1 MSVKQDSRLLVKAF
15 FFLAIVD
22 TINGFFLNKGIASPI
37 GIIFKAFILLVACKM
52 LSSLPKFK
60 GLLFFTCIYIPFFL
74 TIIILNTD
82 SQIGVTIT
90 HLLKFVNVVFIYYA
104 AVVIFKSENISEK
117 KIHTIFYLNSIVLLL
132 NIYVGLLGIGY
143 YAYEN
148 NLGCKGFIYAH
159 NEMSGM
165 QAVLFGVS
173 YYFIYDR
180 YASKKMLLLL
190 VNCFLLVAAL
200 LVATKAGILLVL
212 LCLILVPWVH
222 MKNGI
227 LYSFLRMSK
236 KKLIILFSII
246 CLISYYGYVLL
257 DYSGAIGRWTYFFDK
272 NGVNAIYSSRDI
284 FWEEEKTEWEEGNL
298 GVKLFGMGGSRTVE
312 MDQAD
317 TLLNYGIV
325 GIIIVY
331 SFYFLLTVKAFRKRK
346 INPYAY
352 FVFGMDVFILAASC
366 FAGHLLFSGLMGIPF
381 ALMNALIYKKQ
392 CKFY

>member
-52 LSSLPKFK
+52 LSSLPKLK

-392 CKFY
+392 

>member
-257 DYSGAIGRWTYFFDK
+257 DYSWSIGCWTYFFDK

-392 CKFY
+392 

>member
-52 LSSLPKFK
+52 LSSFPKFK

-392 CKFY
+392 

>member
-37 GIIFKAFILLVACKM
+37 GLIFKAFILLVACKM

-392 CKFY
+392 

>member
-52 LSSLPKFK
+52 LSSLPRFK
-60 GLLFFTCIYIPFFL
+60 GLLFFTCIYILLFL

-104 AVVIFKSENISEK
+104 AVVIFKSESISEK
-117 KIHTIFYLNSIVLLL
+117 KIHAIFYLNSIVLLL

-180 YASKKMLLLL
+180 YASKKMVLLL

-236 KKLIILFSII
+236 KKLIILFSIV

-331 SFYFLLTVKAFRKRK
+331 SFYFSLVVKACRKRK

-392 CKFY
+392 

>member
-22 TINGFFLNKGIASPI
+22 TINGFFLNKGIAFPI

-52 LSSLPKFK
+52 LSSLPRFK
-60 GLLFFTCIYIPFFL
+60 GLLFFTCVYIPFFL
-74 TIIILNTD
+74 TIVILNTD

-104 AVVIFKSENISEK
+104 AVVIFKSESISEK
-117 KIHTIFYLNSIVLLL
+117 KIQAIFYINSIVLLL
-132 NIYVGLLGIGY
+132 NIYMGLLGIGY

-148 NLGCKGFIYAH
+148 NLGCRGFIYAH

-180 YASKKMLLLL
+180 YASRKTVLLL

-200 LVATKAGILLVL
+200 LVATKAGILLVV

-227 LYSFLRMSK
+227 LYSVLRMSK
-236 KKLIILFSII
+236 KKLLILLSIV
-246 CLISYYGYVLL
+246 CLMSYYGYVLL
-257 DYSGAIGRWTYFFDK
+257 DYSGAIGRWAYFFDK

-317 TLLNYGIV
+317 TLLNYGIA

-331 SFYFLLTVKAFRKRK
+331 SFYLSLVVKAFRKRK
-346 INPYAY
+346 INPYAR
-352 FVFGMDVFILAASC
+352 FVFGLDVFILAASC

-381 ALMNALIYKKQ
+381 ALMNALIYKKE
-392 CKFY
+392 

>member
-165 QAVLFGVS
+165 QAILFGVS

-257 DYSGAIGRWTYFFDK
+257 DYSGAIGRWTFFFDK

-392 CKFY
+392 

>member
-180 YASKKMLLLL
+180 YASKKILLLL

-392 CKFY
+392 